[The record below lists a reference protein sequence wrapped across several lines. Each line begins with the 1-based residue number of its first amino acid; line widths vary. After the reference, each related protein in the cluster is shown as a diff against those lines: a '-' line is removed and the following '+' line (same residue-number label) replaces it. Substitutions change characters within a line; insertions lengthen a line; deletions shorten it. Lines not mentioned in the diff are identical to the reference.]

1 MSCRSVKPYVLSV
14 CLSQNSFF
22 NWKIHSFVIYPYCFF
37 FFFFFFL
44 WTVLKL
50 LKAFSSY
57 NVVSSGE
64 AELGFKSSVYEN
76 TSVAFLSFFL
86 TTWLFVVALLGLC
99 CFAWLCLR
107 CVGAPPRHSAQA
119 SRCSGFSCCRVRAL
133 ECQLQSLWAQA
144 LVALRHVRSSWTRDL
159 TCAPWIGRRI
169 LILLDHE
176 GSPKCYLCRK
186 TKGRQL
192 NLRS

>member
-22 NWKIHSFVIYPYCFF
+22 NWKIHSFVIYPYCLFF
-37 FFFFFFL
+37 FFFW

-86 TTWLFVVALLGLC
+86 TTWFICCGSAGSLLLCMALFVVCGRSSSSQCTGVSLQWLLLLQSTGSRVP
-99 CFAWLCLR
+99 ASVV
-107 CVGAPPRHSAQA
+107 VGT
-119 SRCSGFSCCRVRAL
+119 GFSCPEAREIFLDQGSNLCPLNWQADSYPTRPRRKSQVL
-133 ECQLQSLWAQA
+133 SLQE
-144 LVALRHVRSSWTRDL
+144 D
-159 TCAPWIGRRI
+159 
-169 LILLDHE
+169 
-176 GSPKCYLCRK
+176 
-186 TKGRQL
+186 
-192 NLRS
+192 